1 MSSQPTHADL
11 FAAAN
16 EVCTRAITD
25 VEGGLEGQ
33 RASDAAEAIRRQEM
47 ERHEVEIAKLAAEHD
62 AREKQERLEKMEQD
76 RLDIEAVER
85 DLQMRKQALH
95 HAQQVADAHHND
107 DDNNNNNNN
116 NNNGSVATPEGH
128 PVSHKLV
135 HSIYS

>member
-1 MSSQPTHADL
+1 MSSQLTHADL

-16 EVCTRAITD
+16 EVCTRTITD
-25 VEGGLEGQ
+25 VEGRLEGQ
-33 RASDAAEAIRRQEM
+33 RASDATEAIRHQEM
-47 ERHEVEIAKLAAEHD
+47 DRNEVEIAKLAAEHD

-76 RLDIEAVER
+76 RLDIEAAEH
-85 DLQMRKQALH
+85 DLHMRKQALH

-107 DDNNNNNNN
+107 DDDDDDDDDD
-116 NNNGSVATPEGH
+116 GSVATPEGH

>member
-16 EVCTRAITD
+16 EVCTRTITD
-25 VEGGLEGQ
+25 IEGGLDGQ
-33 RASDAAEAIRRQEM
+33 RTSDAAEAIRRQEM

-62 AREKQERLEKMEQD
+62 AREKQERLEKIEQD
-76 RLDIEAVER
+76 RLDIEAAER

-95 HAQQVADAHHND
+95 HAQQVADEHDND
-107 DDNNNNNNN
+107 DDDDDDDDD
-116 NNNGSVATPEGH
+116 GSVATPEGH

-135 HSIYS
+135 HLIYS

>member
-16 EVCTRAITD
+16 EVCTQTITD
-25 VEGGLEGQ
+25 IEGGLDGQ
-33 RASDAAEAIRRQEM
+33 RASDAAEAIQRQEM

-62 AREKQERLEKMEQD
+62 AREKQERLEKIEQD
-76 RLDIEAVER
+76 RLDIEAAER
-85 DLQMRKQALH
+85 DLQMRKQALN
-95 HAQQVADAHHND
+95 HAQQVADEHDND
-107 DDNNNNNNN
+107 DDDDDDDDD
-116 NNNGSVATPEGH
+116 GSVATPEGH